1 MPSSAKLT
9 KPNRAPPSLL
19 GETLMAN
26 RPPITAALDL
36 TGDLLNALKKAGPN
50 ERGNYSLDMAVWVND
65 KRTSDRAPGFTGSVK
80 VKGDKDGPK
89 GYASVWQNESS
100 ESGTDLF

>member
-1 MPSSAKLT
+1 
-9 KPNRAPPSLL
+9 
-19 GETLMAN
+19 MAN

-36 TGDLLNALKKAGPN
+36 TSDLLNALKEAGPN